1 MNYYIVNYLVLD
13 EKEILDNKSIYLP
26 MQTFANI
33 QDFKSTI
40 AKSIH
45 ARLNPNSV
53 VIKSYKQVSIEEYN
67 NLGNKNN
74 INGAYYS

>member
-1 MNYYIVNYLVLD
+1 MNYYMVNYLVLD
-13 EKEILDNKSIYLP
+13 DKEILENESIYHP
-26 MQTFANI
+26 MQTFANV

-40 AKSIH
+40 AKGIH

-67 NLGNKNN
+67 QLGNKNN
-74 INGAYYS
+74 GNAACFS